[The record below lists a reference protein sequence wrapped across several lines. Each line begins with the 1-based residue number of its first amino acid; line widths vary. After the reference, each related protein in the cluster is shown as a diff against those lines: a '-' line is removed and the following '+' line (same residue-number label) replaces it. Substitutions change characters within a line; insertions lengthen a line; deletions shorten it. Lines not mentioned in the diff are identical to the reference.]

1 MIKPSVKGAGAS
13 SISMGVIVEHYTASW
28 RLQDGRNTATNS
40 VRHRTLLEGGT
51 AIRTVAIESQ
61 GDDVKVYTSKNAED
75 RILKVAQVI
84 CHLSCVV
91 DISFV
96 CCLKVTVD
104 IGFAVGCKNQSG

>member
-1 MIKPSVKGAGAS
+1 M
-13 SISMGVIVEHYTASW
+13 
-28 RLQDGRNTATNS
+28 
-40 VRHRTLLEGGT
+40 RHRTLLEGGT

-104 IGFAVGCKNQSG
+104 ILFAVGCKNQSDLVNTVL